1 MANKNSPQPT
11 VEYYLSALGDQ
22 LQEFDGDAWLSV
34 AGAAADSRQVQ
45 KDFIFVAIRG
55 AQTDGAQFTGA
66 AVAAGAH
73 TIVAE
78 RPVSIPGGV
87 NLVIVK
93 NAYVAAAR
101 LAEAAAG
108 YPAQDLKLVG
118 VTGTNGKTTC
128 AYLLRDIFVGAGK
141 RTGMIGTVQYQIGDK
156 IVAAERTTPT
166 PFELQSILA
175 HMREAKTEVVVAEVS
190 SHALHQRRPGTA
202 RFKGALFTNLTGDHC
217 DYHLTMDNYFA
228 AKQVLFSEYLRPAAP
243 AVINIDDS
251 YGRQLVNN
259 LEEEGH
265 GHIVTFGAV
274 RNADFRIEKASA
286 GLDGIHLRIRGPET
300 WLVECKSPVVG
311 GFNVHNITGAAVLAH
326 QLDID
331 DDVIA
336 RAVSQFR
343 GAPGRMEEV
352 SVRPGV
358 KAFVDYAH
366 TDDALANVLEAVK
379 ALGPRRILLVFGC
392 GGDRDRSKRPRMG
405 AVAAEHADRLYITSD
420 NPRSEPVNEIIR
432 EIVTGI
438 PDSADKVV
446 VPDRRTAIK
455 RAVEEAEKG
464 DVILVAGKGH
474 ETYQEIAGRKYPFD
488 DRDELRNMRCGGD
501 SERMTE

>member
-1 MANKNSPQPT
+1 MNNKNLPQPT

-22 LQEFDGDAWLSV
+22 LQDFDGDTGLRV
-34 AGAAADSRQVQ
+34 AGATTDSRQVQ
-45 KDFIFVAIRG
+45 RDFIFIAIRG
-55 AQTDGAQFTGA
+55 AQKDGAEFADA

-73 TIVAE
+73 TIVADRE
-78 RPVSIPGGV
+78 LSIPGGV
-87 NLVIVK
+87 NRVIVK

-108 YPAQDLKLVG
+108 YPARNLKLVG

-128 AYLLRDIFVGAGK
+128 AYLLRDIFACAGK
-141 RTGMIGTVQYQIGDK
+141 RTGMIGTVQYQVGDE

-166 PFELQSILA
+166 PFELQSIFTR
-175 HMREAKTEVVVAEVS
+175 MRAAKTEVVVAEVS

-228 AKQVLFSEYLRPAAP
+228 AKQVLFSEYLRPTAP

-265 GHIVTFGAV
+265 GNIVTFGTDRA
-274 RNADFRIEKASA
+274 ADYRIEKASA
-286 GLDGIHLRIRGPET
+286 GLDGVQLRLRGPET
-300 WLVECKSPVVG
+300 WLLECESPVVG
-311 GFNVHNITGAAVLAH
+311 GFNIHNIAGAAVLAR

-331 DDVIA
+331 DAAIA
-336 RAVSQFR
+336 RAISQFR

-352 SVRPGV
+352 PVRSGV

-405 AVAAEHADRLYITSD
+405 AVAAEHADRLYVTSD
-420 NPRSEPVNEIIR
+420 NPRSEPVDEIIR
-432 EIVTGI
+432 EIVDGI
-438 PDSADKVV
+438 PDAADKVV
-446 VPDRRTAIK
+446 LPDRRIAIK
-455 RAVEEAEKG
+455 RAVEDAAEG
-464 DVILVAGKGH
+464 DVVIVAGKGH
-474 ETYQEIAGRKYPFD
+474 ETHQEIAGRKYPFD
-488 DRDELRNMRCGGD
+488 DREELRNMRCG
-501 SERMTE
+501 RR